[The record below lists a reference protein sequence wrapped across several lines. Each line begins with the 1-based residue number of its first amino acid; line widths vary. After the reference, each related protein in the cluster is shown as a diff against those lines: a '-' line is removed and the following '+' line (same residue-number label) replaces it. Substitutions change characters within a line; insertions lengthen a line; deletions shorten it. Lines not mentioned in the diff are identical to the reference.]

1 MSIYT
6 IVKFIANQKF
16 NPMDEFSYPLVS
28 RTLGKVLVPA
38 KESTVKLDPFVHHN
52 TFWVVKLLNETH
64 EKHRGLVLADVLFE
78 TKPISLLPGM
88 FSSKVQGHWV
98 YLVLGDETP
107 VKPYTVPKTVKHNFL
122 YDPKGY
128 SVVCI
133 PYTEDQL
140 ELLKSNSNIR
150 SIPDIPS

>member
-38 KESTVKLDPFVHHN
+38 KDSVVKLDPFVHHN
-52 TFWVVKLLNETH
+52 TFWVVKLVNETH
-64 EKHRGLVLADVLFE
+64 EKHRGLIIADVLFE

-88 FSSKVQGHWV
+88 FDPKVQGHWV
-98 YLVLGDETP
+98 YLVLGSDVP
-107 VKPYTVPKTVKHNFL
+107 VKSYTIPKSIKHNFL

-133 PYTEDQL
+133 PYSEEQL
-140 ELLKSNSNIR
+140 ESLKLDSSIR
-150 SIPDIPS
+150 SIPEIPS